1 MAAASTKP
9 CSRAASR
16 SPERPSTTWTRST
29 TRVRSSR
36 SGPYRSV
43 RTTRRTRSPRA
54 CSKWSIGCC
63 RRWSWKSHGRACR
76 RGPSGSPRRV
86 QHSSRETNLLSIS
99 TLQQRTGGLADGR
112 TAKAGLVAC
121 VFLSALPTVRLSAQ
135 GEVDRLALRFA
146 SMTAV
151 TGLEQPMVDSLR
163 ALFPGSTRDQ
173 AGNVTLTLGQGS
185 PKRLFT
191 CPLDE
196 VGYVVGNI
204 LPDGFLLLRRVGGTG
219 RTASPLFDQQLEG
232 HRVTVFGARGA
243 VPGVVD
249 VKSTHLTRGRSAPGT
264 PDPVFTVDNAYVD
277 VGATSAAEAQGLGI
291 AVLAPVSLAKRPQ
304 LYGERLLAA
313 PVAGRRAACAALA
326 AAVQA
331 KPKVK
336 GTVVVAF
343 TVQSLHTSNAG
354 LASVKAL
361 LGPFDDIK
369 TAALPAR
376 YADTAVETVALAD
389 ADRLVR
395 EILQWMEGR

>member
-1 MAAASTKP
+1 MGPAQHNAEAST
-9 CSRAASR
+9 RACASAQCRAGPTLERGNDDRGPDTRAFPR
-16 SPERPSTTWTRST
+16 SHSPPVRP
-29 TRVRSSR
+29 
-36 SGPYRSV
+36 
-43 RTTRRTRSPRA
+43 RRRRSPRDPFRLHD
-54 CSKWSIGCC
+54 
-63 RRWSWKSHGRACR
+63 RRHRSRA
-76 RGPSGSPRRV
+76 GD
-86 QHSSRETNLLSIS
+86 
-99 TLQQRTGGLADGR
+99 GGLAPG
-112 TAKAGLVAC
+112 
-121 VFLSALPTVRLSAQ
+121 ALPRQ
-135 GEVDRLALRFA
+135 H
-146 SMTAV
+146 
-151 TGLEQPMVDSLR
+151 
-163 ALFPGSTRDQ
+163 RDQ
-173 AGNVTLTLGQGS
+173 AGNLTLTLGRGS

-204 LPDGFLLLRRVGGTG
+204 LPDGFLLLRRVGGAG

-243 VPGVVD
+243 VPGVVA

-277 VGATSAAEAQGLGI
+277 VGATSAADAQGLGI

-343 TVQSLHTSNAG
+343 TVQSLYTSNAG

>member
-1 MAAASTKP
+1 M
-9 CSRAASR
+9 
-16 SPERPSTTWTRST
+16 
-29 TRVRSSR
+29 
-36 SGPYRSV
+36 
-43 RTTRRTRSPRA
+43 
-54 CSKWSIGCC
+54 
-63 RRWSWKSHGRACR
+63 
-76 RGPSGSPRRV
+76 
-86 QHSSRETNLLSIS
+86 
-99 TLQQRTGGLADGR
+99 
-112 TAKAGLVAC
+112 LV
-121 VFLSALPTVRLSAQ
+121 LSALPPVRLFAQ
-135 GEVDRLALRFA
+135 GDLDHLAIRFA

-151 TGLEQPMVDSLR
+151 TGLEQAMVDSLR

-173 AGNVTLTLGQGS
+173 AGNLTLTLGQGS
-185 PKRLFT
+185 PKRLCT

-204 LPDGFLLLRRVGGTG
+204 LPDGFLLLRRVGGGG
-219 RTASPLFDQQLEG
+219 RTAPPLLDQELEG
-232 HRVTVFGARGA
+232 HRVTVFGTRSA
-243 VPGVVD
+243 VPGVVA
-249 VKSTHLTRGRSAPGT
+249 VRSTHLTRGRVATGA

-277 VGATSAAEAQGLGI
+277 VGASSAAEVQALGI

-313 PVAGRRAACAALA
+313 PAAGRRAACAALA

-343 TVQSLHTSNAG
+343 TVQSLYASNAG

-376 YADTAVETVALAD
+376 YADTAVETVALVD
-389 ADRLVR
+389 ADKLVG
-395 EILQWMEGR
+395 EITQWMEGR

>member
-1 MAAASTKP
+1 MIGGRRGLK
-9 CSRAASR
+9 SRHSG
-16 SPERPSTTWTRST
+16 SHPEGWARGSTTLKRFPARVLLHSAVLGPRFSVGT
-29 TRVRSSR
+29 T
-36 SGPYRSV
+36 
-43 RTTRRTRSPRA
+43 
-54 CSKWSIGCC
+54 
-63 RRWSWKSHGRACR
+63 
-76 RGPSGSPRRV
+76 
-86 QHSSRETNLLSIS
+86 
-99 TLQQRTGGLADGR
+99 
-112 TAKAGLVAC
+112 TAILMLV
-121 VFLSALPTVRLSAQ
+121 LSALPPVRLFAQ
-135 GEVDRLALRFA
+135 GDLDRLAIRFA

-151 TGLEQPMVDSLR
+151 TGLEQAMVDSLR

-173 AGNVTLTLGQGS
+173 AGNLTLTLGQGS
-185 PKRLFT
+185 PKRLCT

-204 LPDGFLLLRRVGGTG
+204 LPDGFLLLRRVGGGG
-219 RTASPLFDQQLEG
+219 RTAPPLLDQGLEG
-232 HRVTVFGARGA
+232 HRVIVFGTRSA
-243 VPGVVD
+243 VPGVVA
-249 VKSTHLTRGRSAPGT
+249 VRSTHLTRGRVATGA

-277 VGATSAAEAQGLGI
+277 LGASSTAEVQGLGI

-313 PVAGRRAACAALA
+313 PAAGRRAACAALA

-343 TVQSLHTSNAG
+343 TVQSLYASNAG

-389 ADRLVR
+389 ADKLVR
-395 EILQWMEGR
+395 EMTQWMEGR

>member
-1 MAAASTKP
+1 
-9 CSRAASR
+9 
-16 SPERPSTTWTRST
+16 
-29 TRVRSSR
+29 
-36 SGPYRSV
+36 
-43 RTTRRTRSPRA
+43 
-54 CSKWSIGCC
+54 
-63 RRWSWKSHGRACR
+63 
-76 RGPSGSPRRV
+76 
-86 QHSSRETNLLSIS
+86 LLSIS
-99 TLQQRTGGLADGR
+99 TMRRTGGLVDGR
-112 TAKAGLVAC
+112 TARAALLAC
-121 VFLSALPTVRLSAQ
+121 VFLSAFSPVRLFAQ
-135 GEVDRLALRFA
+135 GDLDRLALRFA

-151 TGLEQPMVDSLR
+151 TGLEQAMVDSLR
-163 ALFPGSTRDQ
+163 ALFPGSTRDH

-204 LPDGFLLLRRVGGTG
+204 LPDGFLLLRRVGGGGAG

-243 VPGVVD
+243 VPGVVA
-249 VKSTHLTRGRSAPGT
+249 VKSTHLTRGRGAAGT

-277 VGATSAAEAQGLGI
+277 LGASSAAEVQGLGI
-291 AVLAPVSLAKRPQ
+291 AVLAPVSLAKRPH

-343 TVQSLHTSNAG
+343 TVQSLYTSNAG

>member
-1 MAAASTKP
+1 MIGGK
-9 CSRAASR
+9 RG
-16 SPERPSTTWTRST
+16 
-29 TRVRSSR
+29 VRSRHIGSHPEGWAR
-36 SGPYRSV
+36 YDTV
-43 RTTRRTRSPRA
+43 QKHTREYPLQ
-54 CSKWSIGCC
+54 
-63 RRWSWKSHGRACR
+63 RRVAP
-76 RGPSGSPRRV
+76 GPSFRMGKTAV
-86 QHSSRETNLLSIS
+86 AFLL
-99 TLQQRTGGLADGR
+99 L
-112 TAKAGLVAC
+112 
-121 VFLSALPTVRLSAQ
+121 LSALPPVRLLAQ
-135 GEVDRLALRFA
+135 GDLDRLALRFA

-151 TGLEQPMVDSLR
+151 TGLEQAMVDSLR

-173 AGNVTLTLGQGS
+173 AGNVTLALGQGS

-191 CPLDE
+191 GPLDE

-204 LPDGFLLLRRVGGTG
+204 LPDGFLLLRRVGGGGGGRGG

-232 HRVTVFGARGA
+232 HRVTVFGARSA
-243 VPGVVD
+243 VPGVVA
-249 VKSTHLTRGRSAPGT
+249 VKSTHLTRGRVATEASA

-277 VGATSAAEAQGLGI
+277 VGASSVAEVQGLGI

-313 PVAGRRAACAALA
+313 PAVGRRAACAALA
-326 AAVQA
+326 VAVQA

-343 TVQSLHTSNAG
+343 TVQSLYASNAG

-376 YADTAVETVALAD
+376 YVDTAVETVALAD
-389 ADRLVR
+389 ADKLVR
-395 EILQWMEGR
+395 EFTQWMEGR

>member
-1 MAAASTKP
+1 M
-9 CSRAASR
+9 RH
-16 SPERPSTTWTRST
+16 
-29 TRVRSSR
+29 
-36 SGPYRSV
+36 
-43 RTTRRTRSPRA
+43 RRTA
-54 CSKWSIGCC
+54 
-63 RRWSWKSHGRACR
+63 A
-76 RGPSGSPRRV
+76 
-86 QHSSRETNLLSIS
+86 LL
-99 TLQQRTGGLADGR
+99 TLI
-112 TAKAGLVAC
+112 
-121 VFLSALPTVRLSAQ
+121 LSALLTVRLSAQ
-135 GEVDRLALRFA
+135 GDLDRLALRFA

-151 TGLEQPMVDSLR
+151 TGLEQAMTDSLR
-163 ALFPGSTRDQ
+163 ALFPGSVRDR

-185 PKRLFT
+185 PKRLCT

-204 LPDGFLLLRRVGGTG
+204 LPDGFLLLRRVGGA
-219 RTASPLFDQQLEG
+219 RTAYPLLDQQLEG
-232 HRVTVFGARGA
+232 HRVTVFGTRGA
-243 VPGVVD
+243 VPGVVA
-249 VKSTHLTRGRSAPGT
+249 VKSTHLTRGRGGPGAA
-264 PDPVFTVDNAYVD
+264 DPVFTVDNAYVD
-277 VGATSAAEAQGLGI
+277 VGASSAAEVEGLGI
-291 AVLAPVSLAKRPQ
+291 AVLAPVSLTKRPQ

-343 TVQSLHTSNAG
+343 TVQSLYTSNAG